1 MDKQI
6 SEIKLNPEHKEIV
19 KPLGEEKLEARHG
32 ETAPKSAGVAKK
44 IVKPLGIIFGGLI
57 VVFLVLFVV
66 IGLPAYKVY
75 ADGIKAY
82 AMAKQVKDA
91 LKSQD
96 IKKITDSLVATK
108 NQVVVVEN
116 DLQKLA
122 WTKAFPFVGGY
133 TSDAMHAASAAQ
145 HSLEAAEI
153 MSRSVEPYSDLLG
166 LKGQGSYV
174 GGTAEERIMKMVET
188 LSKVTPQIDQI
199 ADKMKLVQDDV
210 NKIDPNRYPE
220 TIKGKAVRGTIIEA
234 KKIVDYSGT
243 ILTQARPL
251 VKNLPNLLGTSH
263 ESKYM
268 VLFQNDKEL
277 RPTGG
282 FITAYAIFRVE
293 KGKISLNEADDI
305 YKLDDTVRG
314 NVTPPDP
321 IKKYLNVY
329 GWRLRD
335 ANFSPD
341 FESSMK
347 TFQDIFANSS
357 KKQVLD
363 GIVVVDTHFLVKLM
377 EIIGPVEIYGQ
388 TYTAKIVPE
397 CNCPMV
403 VYELLKQAGTPRN
416 YWTDNRK
423 DMIGILLQALM
434 KKALAS
440 PKQVYAPLFQSMFD
454 LSYEKHL
461 LFFLND
467 IESEKGVQAIDFGGK
482 IKTVP
487 YDYLHI
493 SDANLG
499 GAKSNLYVVRSVK
512 QDVSITDKGA
522 DNTVTVSYKYPHGA
536 DNCSLERKEG
546 LCLAGIYRNYMRIYL
561 PKGATI
567 KEVTGFENKSTTF
580 EDLGHTVVD
589 GFITIVPQGLGK
601 ITIKYSVAGDF
612 KAKGEYRE
620 LIQKQP
626 GTVGDKYQLIV
637 NGKLQEFPL
646 TTDQDLVIK
655 L

>member
-1 MDKQI
+1 MEKQI
-6 SEIKLNPEHKEIV
+6 SEIKLNTETQKMV
-19 KPLGEEKLEARHG
+19 KPIDGEGLPEVKPQSRR
-32 ETAPKSAGVAKK
+32 SVAKP
-44 IVKPLGIIFGGLI
+44 VGIIVGILVAIFAIMI
-57 VVFLVLFVV
+57 VT
-66 IGLPAYKVY
+66 IGLPVYKVY
-75 ADGIKAY
+75 ADSVKAY

-96 IKKITDSLVATK
+96 IKKMTDAIVATK
-108 NQVVVVEN
+108 SQVQIIEG
-116 DLQKLA
+116 DLAKLS
-122 WTKAFPFVGGY
+122 WTRALPFVGGY
-133 TSDAMHAASAAQ
+133 TSDAVHGAAAAK
-145 HSLEAAEI
+145 HGLEAAEI
-153 MSRSVEPYSDLLG
+153 MSRAVEPYSDLLG
-166 LKGQGSYV
+166 LKGQGTFV

-188 LSKVTPQIDQI
+188 LDKVTPQIDQI
-199 ADKMKLVQDDV
+199 ADKMKLVQAEVDQ
-210 NKIDPNRYPE
+210 IDPNRYPE
-220 TIKGKAVRGTIIEA
+220 TIKGKVVRANIVEA
-234 KKIVDYSGT
+234 KKLVSYSGT

-251 VKNLPNLLGTSH
+251 VKNLPNLLGVNK
-263 ESKYM
+263 EAKYM
-268 VLFQNDKEL
+268 ILFQNDKEL

-305 YKLDDTVRG
+305 YKLDDTVKK
-314 NVTPPDP
+314 NVTPPEP
-321 IKKYLNVY
+321 IKKYLNVF

-347 TFQDIFANSS
+347 AFQDIFASSS
-357 KKQVLD
+357 KKQDLA
-363 GIVVVDTHFLVKLM
+363 GIIAVDTHFLVKLM

-388 TYTAKIVPE
+388 TYSAKVSTQ

-403 VYELLKQAGTPRN
+403 VYELLKAAGTPRG
-416 YWTDNRK
+416 YWVDNRK
-423 DMIGILLQALM
+423 DMIGLLLQALM
-434 KKALAS
+434 KKALAA
-440 PKQVYAPLFQSMFD
+440 PKQVYAPLFQSAFD

-461 LFFLND
+461 VFFLND
-467 IESEKGVQAIDFGGK
+467 PQSEQGVQAIDFGGK

-512 QDVSITDKGA
+512 QEVSITDKGA
-522 DNTVTVSYKYPHGA
+522 DNALTVSYKYPHAA

-561 PKGATI
+561 PKGAII
-567 KEVTGFENKSTTF
+567 KEVVGFENKSTTF

-601 ITIKYSVAGDF
+601 ITVKYSVAGDF

-626 GTVGDKYQLIV
+626 GTVGDKYQLVV
-637 NGKLQEFPL
+637 NGNLQEFAL
-646 TTDQDLVIK
+646 TTDKDLVVK

>member
-6 SEIKLNPEHKEIV
+6 SEIKLNTETQKMV
-19 KPLGEEKLEARHG
+19 KPIDGDGLPE
-32 ETAPKSAGVAKK
+32 
-44 IVKPLGIIFGGLI
+44 VKPNSKRNIAKPIGIVLGVLVAIFAI
-57 VVFLVLFVV
+57 TFVV
-66 IGLPAYKVY
+66 IGLPVYQVY
-75 ADGIKAY
+75 ADSVKAY
-82 AMAKQVKDA
+82 ALAKQAKDA
-91 LKSQD
+91 LKTQD
-96 IKKITDSLVATK
+96 IKKMTDAIVATK
-108 NQVVVVEN
+108 AQVQIVES
-116 DLQKLA
+116 DLA
-122 WTKAFPFVGGY
+122 RISWTRMIPFVGGY
-133 TSDAMHAASAAQ
+133 TSDAIHGASAAK
-145 HSLEAAEI
+145 HGLEAAEI
-153 MSRSVEPYSDLLG
+153 MSRAIEPYSDLLG
-166 LKGQGSYV
+166 LKGQGTFV

-188 LSKVTPQIDQI
+188 LSKVTPQIDKI
-199 ADKMKLVQDDV
+199 ADKMKLVQDHVDE
-210 NKIDPNRYPE
+210 IDPNRYPE
-220 TIKGKAVRGTIIEA
+220 TIKGKVVRANIVEA

-251 VKNLPNLLGTSH
+251 VKNLPNLLGATK
-263 ESKYM
+263 ESKYL

-335 ANFSPD
+335 SNFSPD

-347 TFQDIFANSS
+347 TFQDIFANST

-377 EIIGPVEIYGQ
+377 DIIGPVEIYGQ
-388 TYTAKIVPE
+388 TYTSKISPE

-403 VYELLKQAGTPRN
+403 VFELLKQAGTPRN
-416 YWTDNRK
+416 YWTDSRK

-434 KKALAS
+434 KKAMAS

-461 LFFLND
+461 QFFLND
-467 IESEKGVQAIDFGGK
+467 PESQKGVQAIDFGGK

-512 QDVSITDKGA
+512 QEVSVTDKGA
-522 DNTVTVSYKYPHGA
+522 DNALTVSYKYPHAA

-561 PKGATI
+561 PKGAVI
-567 KEVTGFENKSTTF
+567 KEVVGFENKSTTF
-580 EDLGHTVVD
+580 DDLGHTVVD

-601 ITIKYSVAGDF
+601 ITVKYSVAGDF

-626 GTVGDKYQLIV
+626 GTVGDKYQLVV
-637 NGKLQEFPL
+637 NGNLQEFAL
-646 TTDQDLVIK
+646 TTDKDIVVK

>member
-1 MDKQI
+1 MSNPTNQQI
-6 SEIKLNPEHKEIV
+6 SQIRLN
-19 KPLGEEKLEARHG
+19 EA
-32 ETAPKSAGVAKK
+32 PPK
-44 IVKPLGIIFGGLI
+44 IVKSIDEGGLPEVQVKPKSPLKIAKPVGI
-57 VVFLVLFVV
+57 VAGVIIVIFVLLFVT
-66 IGLPAYKVY
+66 IGLPVYKVY

-91 LKSQD
+91 LKTQD
-96 IKKITDSLVATK
+96 IKKMTNAIITTRTQV
-108 NQVVVVEN
+108 QVVES
-116 DLQKLA
+116 DLAKIS
-122 WTKAFPFVGGY
+122 WTKSLPFIGGY
-133 TSDAMHAASAAQ
+133 TSDAIHGASAAK
-145 HSLEAAEI
+145 HGLEAAEI
-153 MSRSVEPYSDLLG
+153 MSRAVEPYADLLG
-166 LKGQGSYV
+166 LKGQGTFI

-188 LSKVTPQIDQI
+188 LDKVTPQIDQI
-199 ADKMKLVQDDV
+199 ADKMALVQADID
-210 NKIDPNRYPE
+210 KIDPNRYPE
-220 TIKGKAVRGTIIEA
+220 TIKGKAIRTNVVEA
-234 KKIVDYSGT
+234 KKLVAYSGT

-251 VKNLPNLLGTSH
+251 VKNLPNLLGVNK
-263 ESKYM
+263 EAKYLI
-268 VLFQNDKEL
+268 LFQNDKEL

-347 TFQDIFANSS
+347 AFQDIFAKST
-357 KKQVLD
+357 KKQDLAGV
-363 GIVVVDTHFLVKLM
+363 IAVDTHFLVKLM

-388 TYTAKIVPE
+388 TYSAKISPE

-403 VYELLKQAGTPRN
+403 VYELLKAAGTPRG
-416 YWTDNRK
+416 YWVDNRK
-423 DMIGILLQALM
+423 DMIGLLLQALM
-434 KKALAS
+434 KKALAA
-440 PKQVYAPLFQSMFD
+440 PKQVYAPLFQSTFD

-461 LFFLND
+461 QFFLSD
-467 IESEKGVQAIDFGGK
+467 VESEKGVQAIDFGGK

-493 SDANLG
+493 NDANLG
-499 GAKSNLYVVRSVK
+499 GAKSNLYIVRSVK
-512 QDVSITDKGA
+512 QEISTTDRGA
-522 DNTVTVSYKYPHGA
+522 DETLTVSYKYPHGA

-561 PKGATI
+561 PKGAVV
-567 KEVTGFENKSTTF
+567 KDVTGFENKSTTF
-580 EDLGHTVVD
+580 DDLGHTVVD

-601 ITIKYSVAGDF
+601 ITVKYAVAGDF
-612 KAKGEYRE
+612 KAKGEYKG

-626 GTVGDKYQLIV
+626 GTAGDKYQLIID
-637 NGKLQEFPL
+637 GKLQEFAL
-646 TTDQDLVIK
+646 TTDKDIVVK

>member
-6 SEIKLNPEHKEIV
+6 SEIKLNTETQKMV
-19 KPLGEEKLEARHG
+19 KPIDGDGLPE
-32 ETAPKSAGVAKK
+32 
-44 IVKPLGIIFGGLI
+44 VKPHSKRNIAKPIGIALGVLVAIFALM
-57 VVFLVLFVV
+57 FVV
-66 IGLPAYKVY
+66 VGLPVYKVY
-75 ADGIKAY
+75 ADSVKAY
-82 AMAKQVKDA
+82 ALAKQVKDA

-96 IKKITDSLVATK
+96 IKKMTDAIVATK
-108 NQVVVVEN
+108 AQVQVVEG
-116 DLQKLA
+116 DLAKLS
-122 WTKAFPFVGGY
+122 WTRALPFVGGY
-133 TSDAMHAASAAQ
+133 TSDAVHGAAAAK
-145 HSLEAAEI
+145 HGLEAAEI
-153 MSRSVEPYSDLLG
+153 MSRAVEPYSDLLG
-166 LKGQGSYV
+166 LKGQGTFV

-188 LSKVTPQIDQI
+188 LDKVTPQIDQI
-199 ADKMKLVQDDV
+199 ADKMKLVQAEVDQ
-210 NKIDPNRYPE
+210 IDPNRYPE
-220 TIKGKAVRGTIIEA
+220 TVKGKVVRANIVEA
-234 KKIVDYSGT
+234 KKLVSYSGT

-251 VKNLPNLLGTSH
+251 VKNLPNLLGVNK
-263 ESKYM
+263 EAKYM
-268 VLFQNDKEL
+268 ILFQNDKEL

-305 YKLDDTVRG
+305 YKLDDTVKK
-314 NVTPPDP
+314 NVTPPEP
-321 IKKYLNVY
+321 IKKYLNVF

-347 TFQDIFANSS
+347 AFQDIFASSS
-357 KKQVLD
+357 KKQDLA
-363 GIVVVDTHFLVKLM
+363 GIIAVDTHFLVKLM

-388 TYTAKIVPE
+388 TYSAKVSTQ

-403 VYELLKQAGTPRN
+403 VYELLKAAGTPRG
-416 YWTDNRK
+416 YWVDNRK
-423 DMIGILLQALM
+423 DMIGLLLQALM
-434 KKALAS
+434 KKALAA
-440 PKQVYAPLFQSMFD
+440 PKQVYAPLFQSAFD

-461 LFFLND
+461 VFFLND
-467 IESEKGVQAIDFGGK
+467 PQSEQGVQAIDFGGK

-512 QDVSITDKGA
+512 QEVSITDKGA
-522 DNTVTVSYKYPHGA
+522 DNALTVSYKYPHAA

-561 PKGATI
+561 PKGAVI
-567 KEVTGFENKSTTF
+567 KEVVGFENKSTTF
-580 EDLGHTVVD
+580 DDLGHTVVD

-601 ITIKYSVAGDF
+601 ITVKYSVAGDF

-626 GTVGDKYQLIV
+626 GTVGDKYQLVV
-637 NGKLQEFPL
+637 NGNLQEFAL
-646 TTDQDLVIK
+646 TTDKDIVVK